1 MSLFQTYIWPYLKQ
15 YKRLIFLTI
24 FLGILTVLA
33 ASMLTFTS
41 GYLITSASEMP
52 VTILLLYIPIVAV
65 RTFGISRAVTRYL
78 ERLTGHNAVL
88 KILAEM
94 RVKLYAMLEPQA
106 LFIRSR
112 FQTGDLLGTLA
123 DDIEHLQD
131 AYIRTIFPTIIG
143 LFLFVYSVTILS
155 LFDWVFAIFIAL
167 CLSIIVFVYPLLSL
181 YMLKKKQ
188 VELKGKRSGLYQ
200 TFTDAIFGLSDWIIS
215 GKKERF
221 INQFMSDS
229 RESHH
234 LEKKIAYWNQA
245 RAFQLQLISGT
256 ILIFV
261 GTWAGFT
268 AQNGNILPT
277 YIAAFTLVTLPI
289 LEGMIP
295 LSQAIERIPTYQESL
310 QRIENIRQY
319 VPKEQANVRNVSLL
333 HTPEIT
339 IENVSFRYENEK
351 EDALKSFSLSIPARK
366 KIAILGKS
374 GAGKST
380 LLQLLQGAL
389 IPSSGELTIGEK
401 KPHEFGD
408 HIYNVISVL
417 NQKPYLFATT
427 VENNIRLGNKEAT
440 AEEVEQVIKQVKLD
454 QYIQSLPKGIETQM
468 EESGQRFSGGERQ
481 RIALA
486 RILLKNTPIVIL
498 DEPTVGLDPKT
509 ELDLLETMFANLKD
523 NTVILITH
531 HLIGIEKMDQ
541 IIFLDKG
548 QIAMNGTHEQLL
560 ATNERYRQLYLLD
573 RGEG

>member
-1 MSLFQTYIWPYLKQ
+1 MNLFQTYIWPYLKQ

-41 GYLITSASEMP
+41 GYLITRASEMP
-52 VTILLLYIPIVAV
+52 VTILLIYVPIVLV

-88 KILAEM
+88 KILADM
-94 RVKLYAMLEPQA
+94 RVKLYGILEPQA

-143 LFLFVYSVTILS
+143 LFLFVYSVIVLA
-155 LFDWVFAIFIAL
+155 LFDWVFAIFIAI

-181 YMLKKKQ
+181 YMLKKQQIEFK
-188 VELKGKRSGLYQ
+188 EKRSRLYE

-221 INQFMSDS
+221 VKQFMSDS
-229 RESHH
+229 KESHEI
-234 LEKKIAYWNQA
+234 EKRIANWSQA
-245 RAFQLQLISGT
+245 RAFQLQVVSGI
-256 ILIFV
+256 ILIMV
-261 GTWAGFT
+261 GVWAGFN
-268 AQNGNILPT
+268 AQNGEIMPT

-295 LSQAIERIPTYQESL
+295 LSQAIERIPTYEASL
-310 QRIENIRQY
+310 RRIENIRQF
-319 VPKEQANVRNVSLL
+319 VPVEETVSEVLL
-333 HTPEIT
+333 SNSPELI
-339 IENVSFRYENEK
+339 IDHVSYRYEAEI
-351 EDALKSFSLSIPARK
+351 EDALKCFSLAIPYGQ
-366 KIAILGKS
+366 KIAVLGKS

-380 LLQLLQGAL
+380 LLQLLQGAI
-389 IPSSGELTIGEK
+389 IPTSGSIKIDGSHPNQFGEK
-401 KPHEFGD
+401 
-408 HIYNVISVL
+408 IYEIISVL

-427 VENNIRLGNKEAT
+427 VENNIRLGNKEASP
-440 AEEVEQVIKQVKLD
+440 EEINKVIKQVKLD
-454 QYIQSLPKGIETQM
+454 QYIHSLPNGIGTQM

-509 ELDLLETMFANLKD
+509 ELDLLETMFESLKD
-523 NTVILITH
+523 KTVIIITH
-531 HLIGIEKMDQ
+531 HLIGIEKMDK
-541 IIFLDKG
+541 IVFLDKG
-548 QIAMNGTHEQLL
+548 EIAMSGTHEQLM
-560 ATNERYRQLYLLD
+560 AQNERYRQLYLLD

>member
-15 YKRLIFLTI
+15 YKRLILLTI
-24 FLGILTVLA
+24 FLGVLTVLA

-41 GYLITSASEMP
+41 GYLITAASEMP
-52 VTILLLYIPIVAV
+52 ATILLLYIPIVGV

-88 KILAEM
+88 KILAQM
-94 RVKLYAMLEPQA
+94 RVKLYGMLEPQA

-143 LFLFVYSVTILS
+143 LFLFVYSVTILA

-167 CLSIIVFVYPLLSL
+167 CLSVIVFVYPLLSL
-181 YMLKKKQ
+181 YMLKKHQLKI
-188 VELKGKRSGLYQ
+188 KGKRSVLYR

-221 INQFMSDS
+221 IQQYMNDNH
-229 RESHH
+229 ESHQ
-234 LEKKIAYWNQA
+234 LEKKIAHWNQA
-245 RAFQLQLISGT
+245 RAFQLQLISGV
-256 ILIFV
+256 ILILV
-261 GTWAGFT
+261 GLWAGFS
-268 AQNGNILPT
+268 AQNGEIIPT

-295 LSQAIERIPTYQESL
+295 LSQAIDRIPTYQESL
-310 QRIENIRQY
+310 KRIENIRKY
-319 VPKEQANVRNVSLL
+319 APEEFHDKSNVSL
-333 HTPEIT
+333 PENPDIR
-339 IENVSFRYENEK
+339 IENVSFRYDKEQ
-351 EDALKSFSLSIPARK
+351 EDALKSFSLSIPSGQK
-366 KIAILGKS
+366 MAILGKS

-389 IPSSGELTIGEK
+389 ISNSGNVVIGEQR
-401 KPHEFGD
+401 PSDYGD
-408 HIYNVISVL
+408 DIYEVLSVL

-440 AEEVEQVIKQVKLD
+440 TEEIKDVIKQVKLD
-454 QYIQSLPKGIETQM
+454 QYIHSLPKGIETQM

-509 ELDLLETMFANLKD
+509 ELDLLETMFESLKD
-523 NTVILITH
+523 KTVILITH
-531 HLIGIEKMDQ
+531 HLIGIEKMDK

-548 QIAMNGTHEQLL
+548 QIAMSGSHDELME
-560 ATNERYRQLYLLD
+560 TNERYRQLYLLD
-573 RGEG
+573 RGE

>member
-1 MSLFQTYIWPYLKQ
+1 MNLFQRYISPYLKQ

-52 VTILLLYIPIVAV
+52 VTIMLLYVPIVAV

-94 RVKLYAMLEPQA
+94 RVKLYGMLEPQA

-143 LFLFVYSVTILS
+143 LFLFVYSVTILA
-155 LFDWVFAIFIAL
+155 LFDWMFAIFIAL

-181 YMLKKKQ
+181 YMLKKQ
-188 VELKGKRSGLYQ
+188 QIQLKGKRSGLFQ

-221 INQFMSDS
+221 IQQYMSDNY
-229 RESHH
+229 ESHRM
-234 LEKKIAYWNQA
+234 EKKLAHWNQA
-245 RAFQLQLISGT
+245 RAFQLQLISGA

-261 GTWAGFT
+261 GLWAGFT
-268 AQNGNILPT
+268 AQDGEIAPT
-277 YIAAFTLVTLPI
+277 YIAAFTLVALPI

-319 VPKEQANVRNVSLL
+319 ALEEIRNDAIVSVPQN
-333 HTPEIT
+333 PDIT
-339 IENVSFRYENEK
+339 IYNISFRYENEL
-351 EDALKSFSLSIPARK
+351 EDALKSFSLPIPAGQ

-389 IPSSGELTIGEK
+389 LPSSGELTVGGEK
-401 KPHEFGD
+401 PSEYGE
-408 HIYNVISVL
+408 HIYDVISVL

-427 VENNIRLGNKEAT
+427 VENNIRLGNKQASI
-440 AEEVEQVIKQVKLD
+440 EEIEHVIKQVKLD
-454 QYIQSLPKGIETQM
+454 QYIHSLPKGIETQM

-498 DEPTVGLDPKT
+498 DEPTIGLDPKT
-509 ELDLLETMFANLKD
+509 ELDLLETMFESLKD
-523 NTVILITH
+523 KTVILITH
-531 HLIGIEKMDQ
+531 HLIGIENMDK
-541 IIFLDKG
+541 IVFLDNG
-548 QIAMNGTHEQLL
+548 QIAMSGTHEQLM
-560 ATNERYRQLYLLD
+560 AKNERYRQLYLLD
-573 RGEG
+573 RGE

>member
-1 MSLFQTYIWPYLKQ
+1 MNLVQTYIWPYLKQ

-52 VTILLLYIPIVAV
+52 VTILLLHVPIVAV

-78 ERLTGHNAVL
+78 ERLIGHNAVL
-88 KILAEM
+88 KILADM
-94 RVKLYAMLEPQA
+94 RVKLYGMLEPQA

-112 FQTGDLLGTLA
+112 FKTGDLLGTLA

-143 LFLFVYSVTILS
+143 VFLFVYSVITLA
-155 LFDWVFAIFIAL
+155 LFDWMFAIWIAL

-181 YMLKKKQ
+181 YMLKKHQ
-188 VELKGKRSGLYQ
+188 IQLKGKRSFLYQ
-200 TFTDAIFGLSDWIIS
+200 TFTDAMFGLSDWIIS

-221 INQFMSDS
+221 INQFMSKS
-229 RESHH
+229 RESHAI
-234 LEKKIAYWNQA
+234 EKKLSHWNQS
-245 RAFQLQLISGT
+245 RAFQLHVISGL
-256 ILIFV
+256 ILIMV
-261 GTWAGFT
+261 GIWAGFT
-268 AQNGNILPT
+268 AQNGEIMPT

-295 LSQAIERIPTYQESL
+295 LSQAIERIPTYEESL
-310 QRIENIRQY
+310 QRIDSIRQF
-319 VPKEQANVRNVSLL
+319 VPEKNSPLISSGISASPEIMIQNVSY
-333 HTPEIT
+333 
-339 IENVSFRYENEK
+339 RYDHEK
-351 EDALKSFSLSIPARK
+351 EDALDDISLSIPYGQ

-389 IPSSGELTIGEK
+389 IPKSGSITISGGN
-401 KPHEFGD
+401 PHDFGD
-408 HIYNVISVL
+408 HIYEVMGVL

-427 VENNIRLGNKEAT
+427 VENNIRLGNQNST
-440 AEEVEQVIKQVKLD
+440 TEEMKNVIKQVKLD
-454 QYIQSLPKGIETQM
+454 HYIQSLPNGIETQM

-498 DEPTVGLDPKT
+498 DEPTVGLDPIT
-509 ELDLLETMFANLKD
+509 ELDLLETMFANLKEK
-523 NTVILITH
+523 TVILITH
-531 HLIGIEKMDQ
+531 HLIGIEKMDK
-541 IIFLDKG
+541 IIFLDEG
-548 QIAMNGTHEQLL
+548 QMAMCGTHEQLL
-560 ATNERYRQLYLLD
+560 ATNERYKQLYLLD
-573 RGEG
+573 RGE